1 MTCNKCGKELNEEFK
16 VCPYCGTVVSKPRTC
31 EKCGKELQADYKVC
45 PFCGTNAPELVI
57 CKYCGTAFE
66 KNKSICPNC
75 RTPLVQRTCK
85 YCGKEIE
92 SSATV
97 CPHCGIEVFS
107 KKQSSNESTPTI
119 IKLIVFLCAVF
130 LGGILIA
137 VGIYAVGGPNCSGC
151 QKEKPD
157 IASVETLTG
166 AEFIIYANDNYRK
179 VVVEVVVY
187 DKNDVIILTES
198 LVGENY
204 KKGNS
209 YKLVLTL
216 NAQQLLTADRY
227 SYRIIKYS

>member
-97 CPHCGIEVFS
+97 CPHCGVEVF
-107 KKQSSNESTPTI
+107 KTASSDTRPTPLI
-119 IKLIVFLCAVF
+119 ITLIITFCSVFLVIM
-130 LGGILIA
+130 LTLIGIVA
-137 VGIYAVGGPNCSGC
+137 FTGPDGSGC

-187 DKNDVIILTES
+187 DKNDVIILSES

-209 YKLVLTL
+209 YKLILTL
-216 NAQQLLTADRY
+216 NAQQLLSAHRY
-227 SYRIIKYS
+227 SYRIAKYS